1 MFLYRNEIGTL
12 SIEKKGQNVA
22 AARLTIDQ
30 MLFERR
36 PNEKLGR
43 IV

>member
-1 MFLYRNEIGTL
+1 
-12 SIEKKGQNVA
+12 VA